1 MDILSNMLVALKN
14 ASKAKKT
21 TVEVPYSR
29 LKSEIAKTLLSAGYI
44 KGYAKKA
51 RKKQD
56 VLSMDL
62 AYSHDGKAKISEV
75 TRISKPSRRVYV
87 AVKHIRPIKQGYGI
101 LVLSTPKGIL
111 TGNDAVKEQVGG
123 EVLFEMW

>member
-1 MDILSNMLVALKN
+1 MDILSNMLIALKN
-14 ASKAKKT
+14 ASNAKKI
-21 TVEVPYSR
+21 TVEIPYSR
-29 LKSEIAKTLLSAGYI
+29 LKSEVAKVLLSSGYI
-44 KGYAKKA
+44 KGYSKKA
-51 RKKQD
+51 RKKGD

-62 AYSHDGKAKISEV
+62 SYNHEGKARISEV
-75 TRISKPSRRVYV
+75 KRISKPSRRVYV
-87 AVKHIRPIKQGYGI
+87 AVKHIRPIKQGYGV